1 MNENSN
7 TFSRLDY
14 LKITVLG
21 FALSGLA
28 GSMNSIILP
37 VRLLDFLEESQKNSY
52 LGLITFAGLVLAMIT
67 QPVIGAVSDRCR
79 INWGRRRPYILAG
92 VILVLLFLPGI
103 ALAGSLPLFFF
114 VYCVLQV
121 SSNTAQAP
129 YQAFIPELVPPDKRG
144 RASGVKNVVEILGGI
159 ALMRLAAYLMGQY
172 EEFASVSWLW
182 ITQGV
187 LAAVFLVTGLFTLLK
202 VKEKPVSESPTST
215 SSLFKSF
222 KIDLKHRDFGWFLA
236 SRSVLG
242 IPGVILQIFTLYYL
256 MDYIRIENPT
266 EVAGDLMVVV
276 GVSILAMVYPAGWL
290 TDRIGRRPV
299 VISSGLVGALGI
311 VCLYFS
317 HSYVPLLLSGAVI
330 GMANGIM
337 LSSTWAL
344 ATDLTARGEEG
355 RYLGVTN
362 IALAGGSALARLVGP
377 IIDFFNNI
385 ESGLG
390 YQVMLLICFT
400 GFIAG
405 VLLILKVNR
414 HGSHQ

>member
-1 MNENSN
+1 MNENGN

-37 VRLLDFLEESQKNSY
+37 VRLLDFLDESQKNSW

-67 QPVIGAVSDRCR
+67 QPVIGAFSDRCR
-79 INWGRRRPYILAG
+79 ISWGRRRPYIMAG
-92 VILVLLFLPGI
+92 VILVLVFLPGI
-103 ALAGSLPLFFF
+103 GLAGTLPLFFF
-114 VYCVLQV
+114 VYCILQV

-129 YQAFIPELVPPDKRG
+129 FQAFIPELVPPDRRG

-159 ALMRLAAYLMGQY
+159 ALMRLAAYFMGQY
-172 EEFASVSWLW
+172 QENASVSWLW
-182 ITQGV
+182 ITVSVIG
-187 LAAVFLVTGLFTLLK
+187 AVFLVTGLFTLLK
-202 VKEKPVSESPTST
+202 IKEKPIVESHGETNISE
-215 SSLFKSF
+215 LLKSF
-222 KIDLKHRDFGWFLA
+222 KIDLKHRGFGWFLA
-236 SRSVLG
+236 SRSILG
-242 IPGVILQIFTLYYL
+242 IPGVVLQIFTLYFL
-256 MDYIRIENPT
+256 MDYIKIDNPT
-266 EVAGDLMVVV
+266 GVAGDLMVVV
-276 GVSILAMVYPAGWL
+276 GVSLLAMVYPAGWL
-290 TDRIGRRPV
+290 TDRIGRKPV
-299 VISSGLVGALGI
+299 VIASGLVGALGI

-330 GMANGIM
+330 GAANGIM

-344 ATDLTARGEEG
+344 ATDLTAKGEEG
-355 RYLGVTN
+355 RYLGMTN

-377 IIDFFNNI
+377 VIDFFNTI

-405 VLLILKVNR
+405 VLLILKVRR
-414 HGSHQ
+414 HGM

>member
-103 ALAGSLPLFFF
+103 ALAASLPLFFF

-377 IIDFFNNI
+377 VIDFFNNI

-390 YQVMLLICFT
+390 YQIMLLVCFT

-405 VLLILKVNR
+405 VLLILKVKR
-414 HGSHQ
+414 HESHR

>member
-37 VRLLDFLEESQKNSY
+37 VRLLDFLEESHKNSY

-256 MDYIRIENPT
+256 MDYIGIENPT

-276 GVSILAMVYPAGWL
+276 GLSILAMVYPAGWL

-377 IIDFFNNI
+377 VIDFFNNI

-390 YQVMLLICFT
+390 YQIMLLVCFT

-405 VLLILKVNR
+405 VLLILKVKK
-414 HGSHQ
+414 H

>member
-1 MNENSN
+1 MDAKSN
-7 TFSRLDY
+7 TFGRLDY

-92 VILVLLFLPGI
+92 VLLVLLFLPGI

-144 RASGVKNVVEILGGI
+144 RASGVKNIVEILGGI

-377 IIDFFNNI
+377 VIDFFNNI

-390 YQVMLLICFT
+390 YQVMLLICFS
-400 GFIAG
+400 GFLAG
-405 VLLILKVNR
+405 MLLILKVKK
-414 HGSHQ
+414 H

>member
-92 VILVLLFLPGI
+92 VLLVLLFLPGI
-103 ALAGSLPLFFF
+103 ALAASLPLFFF

-144 RASGVKNVVEILGGI
+144 RASGVKNIVEILGGI

-377 IIDFFNNI
+377 VIDFFNNI

-390 YQVMLLICFT
+390 YQVMLLICFS
-400 GFIAG
+400 GFLAG
-405 VLLILKVNR
+405 MLLILKVKK
-414 HGSHQ
+414 H

>member
-1 MNENSN
+1 MDSNKN
-7 TFSRLDY
+7 TFGRLDY
-14 LKITVLG
+14 LKITILG

-37 VRLLDFLEESQKNSY
+37 VKLLDFLDESQKNSY
-52 LGLITFAGLVLAMIT
+52 LGLITFAGLILAMIT
-67 QPVIGAVSDRCR
+67 QPIIGAFSDRSR
-79 INWGRRRPYILAG
+79 ISWGRRRPFILAG
-92 VILVLLFLPGI
+92 VVLVLVFLPGI
-103 ALAGSLPLFFF
+103 GLADTLPLFIF
-114 VYCVLQV
+114 VYCMLQV

-129 YQAFIPELVPPDKRG
+129 FQAFIPELTPLDKRG

-159 ALMRLAAYLMGQY
+159 ALMRLAAYFMDQY
-172 EEFASVSWLW
+172 QENASVSWLW
-182 ITQGV
+182 ITVSVIG
-187 LAAVFLVTGLFTLLK
+187 AVFLVTGLFTLLK
-202 VKEKPVSESPTST
+202 VKEKPASESTGVMSI
-215 SSLFKSF
+215 SELFKSF

-242 IPGVILQIFTLYYL
+242 IPGVVLQIFTLYYL
-256 MDYIRIENPT
+256 MDYIQIENPT
-266 EVAGDLMVVV
+266 SVAGDLMVVV
-276 GVSILAMVYPAGWL
+276 GLSILVMVYPAGWL

-330 GMANGIM
+330 GIANGIM

-355 RYLGVTN
+355 RYLGMTN

-377 IIDFFNNI
+377 VIDFFNSIN
-385 ESGLG
+385 SGLG
-390 YQVMLLICFT
+390 YQIMLLICFA

-405 VLLILKVNR
+405 VLLILKVR
-414 HGSHQ
+414 RQ

>member
-1 MNENSN
+1 MDENSN
-7 TFSRLDY
+7 KFGRSDY

-21 FALSGLA
+21 FAIAGLA

-67 QPVIGAVSDRCR
+67 QPVIGTFSDRCC

-114 VYCVLQV
+114 VYCILQV

-144 RASGVKNVVEILGGI
+144 LASGVKNVVEILGG
-159 ALMRLAAYLMGQY
+159 LLVMRLAAFFMGQY
-172 EEFASVSWLW
+172 EEYAKVYWLW
-182 ITQGV
+182 ITCGV
-187 LAAVFLVTGLFTLLK
+187 LAIVFLVTGLFTLLK
-202 VKEKPVSESPTST
+202 VKEKPVSEGPGVSITS
-215 SSLFKSF
+215 FFQSF
-222 KIDLKHRDFGWFLA
+222 KVDLKHSDFGWFLA

-242 IPGVILQIFTLYYL
+242 IPGVVLQIFTLYFL

-266 EVAGDLMVVV
+266 GVAGDLMVVV
-276 GVSILAMVYPAGWL
+276 GVSLLAMVYPAGWL
-290 TDRIGRRPV
+290 TDRIGRKPV
-299 VISSGLVGALGI
+299 VIISGLVGALGI
-311 VCLYFS
+311 VFLYFS
-317 HSYVPLLLSGAVI
+317 HSYVPILLSGAVI

-344 ATDLTARGEEG
+344 ATDLTVKGEEG
-355 RYLGVTN
+355 RYLGITN

-377 IIDFFNNI
+377 VIDFFNTVD
-385 ESGLG
+385 SGLG
-390 YQVMLLICFT
+390 YQVMLLICFIC
-400 GFIAG
+400 FIVG
-405 VLLILKVNR
+405 VLLILKVKR
-414 HGSHQ
+414 YGT

>member
-256 MDYIRIENPT
+256 MDYIGIENPT

-276 GVSILAMVYPAGWL
+276 GLSILAMVYPAGWL

-377 IIDFFNNI
+377 VIDFFNNI

-390 YQVMLLICFT
+390 YQIMLLVCFT

-405 VLLILKVNR
+405 VLLILKVKK
-414 HGSHQ
+414 H